1 MQWSELTDLNQLEQI
16 SRESSERKVLIFKHS
31 TRCSVSRAVLDRLE
45 RSWSSEEMEMV
56 KPYFLDLINHRQISN
71 AIEEKFGIEHE
82 SPQLIIVEKKRLF
95 MRNRILISTTLTL
108 KKLSKVKLNSL
119 LNSIVQA

>member
-45 RSWSSEEMEMV
+45 RSWSSEEMERV

-82 SPQLIIVEKKRLF
+82 SPQLIILEKEKAVYAQSHFGIRYAD
-95 MRNRILISTTLTL
+95 L
-108 KKLSKVKLNSL
+108 KKVIKSQTEQS
-119 LNSIVQA
+119 A